1 MATPAPV
8 TAGLRAPL
16 RRRWITMFLPLLLG
30 NLFVLAL
37 CIEGMGLLSAARAY
51 VGGESL
57 WSKARAQ
64 AVRELRAYARTGG
77 TEHLRNFE
85 LHLDVP
91 LADHEAR
98 RLMEMSTLD
107 LDAISAAFMRG
118 GTSADDVPQM
128 VRLYR
133 WFGETPL
140 LRPTIEAWEQ
150 GDARIARIQQ
160 IGEQIQVAV
169 NESERGSAQARAR
182 LAELD
187 DELVK
192 VDDEVLGLEQ
202 TFSSALGASSRAAYD
217 ILTAT
222 IGTCAAVL
230 TLFAV
235 LMLARGVRR
244 ESNDAAAMRSL
255 NRRWQLAADSDSLG
269 IFEWWSE
276 TDEVHLDRRACSTF
290 GFEAGPAGL
299 VLPRDQLGRHVDLA
313 DERGLRLALDQVL
326 NEGGSIAHRFRVR
339 SAGPDGIMRVR
350 YVEITG
356 TLHDTGGTEGCQRLV
371 GITRDASERVAQE
384 RLASDKL
391 TAERVA
397 SARMQ
402 FLSRLSHELRT
413 PLNAV
418 LGLSELLAIDTN
430 HSLSHSQRERV
441 DMINAAGHHLLHLVD
456 DVLDISRIDAG
467 RFSLECG
474 VTELDGVIRTAVAL
488 NAAHERDFGVQ
499 LDVRAPNGVKVW
511 ADPKRLGQVLTNLLS
526 NACKY
531 NRDGGK
537 VVLDVLPQGEWVEI
551 AVSDQ
556 GPGISETDMGRLFQP
571 FQRLA
576 ATAQKPGTGLGLTIV
591 KLLVEQMGGGI
602 SVRSTP
608 GRGSVF
614 TVNLRATQVEEVHA

>member
-1 MATPAPV
+1 MAPTVSTPGDP
-8 TAGLRAPL
+8 RL
-16 RRRWITMFLPLLLG
+16 RRRWPAMVLPLVLG
-30 NLFVLAL
+30 NALVLVL
-37 CIEGMGLLSAARAY
+37 CIEGMALLSAARAY

-57 WSKARAQ
+57 WSKSRAI
-64 AVRELRAYARTGG
+64 AVRELRAYGATGSA
-77 TEHLRNFE
+77 EHLKNFE

-98 RLMEMSTLD
+98 RLMAARAPD
-107 LDAISAAFMRG
+107 LDAITAAFMRG
-118 GTSADDVPQM
+118 GVAADDVPQM
-128 VRLYR
+128 VHLYR

-140 LRPTIEAWEQ
+140 LRPTIAAWEQ
-150 GDARIARIQQ
+150 GDIRIARIQR
-160 IGEQIQVAV
+160 IGEQLQIAV
-169 NESERGSAQARAR
+169 NEAEHGSAAARERRAA
-182 LAELD
+182 LADELD
-187 DELVK
+187 RVEDELV
-192 VDDEVLGLEQ
+192 GLEQ
-202 TFSSALGASSRAAYD
+202 TFSAALAASSRAAFD
-217 ILTAT
+217 ILSAT
-222 IGTCAAVL
+222 IVVSTAVL
-230 TLFAV
+230 TLFALLV
-235 LMLARGVRR
+235 LARGLRR
-244 ESNDAAAMRSL
+244 EARDAAALRSA

-269 IFEWWSE
+269 VFEWWSE
-276 TDEVHLDRRACSTF
+276 ADEVHLDRRACMTF
-290 GFEAGPAGL
+290 GFEAGADDL
-299 VLPRDQLGRHVDLA
+299 VIAREQLFRHVDLA
-313 DERGLRLALDQVL
+313 DARSLRLALDEVVA
-326 NEGGSIAHRFRVR
+326 EGGSLAHRFRVR
-339 SAGPDGIMRVR
+339 ATSPDGAPRLR

-356 TLHDTGGTEGCQRLV
+356 TVHDAGAGVLRLV

-418 LGLSELLAIDTN
+418 LGLSELLSIDPDER
-430 HSLSHSQRERV
+430 LSAQQHQRV
-441 DMINAAGHHLLHLVD
+441 GMINAAGKHLLHLVD

-474 VTELDGVIRTAVAL
+474 STELEPVIRTALAL
-488 NAAHERDFGVQ
+488 NVGHAQDAGARLE
-499 LDVRAPNGVKVW
+499 VRAPAGVRVW
-511 ADPKRLGQVLTNLLS
+511 ADPQRLGQVLTNLLS

-531 NRDGGK
+531 NRPGGR

-551 AVSDQ
+551 AVSDE
-556 GPGISETDMGRLFQP
+556 GAGISEADLGRLFQP

-608 GRGSVF
+608 GQGSVF
-614 TVNLRATQVEEVHA
+614 TVNLRAMQTEAAHA

>member
-1 MATPAPV
+1 MATRASLI
-8 TAGLRAPL
+8 AGLRPSL
-16 RRRWITMFLPLLLG
+16 RRRWLAMYLPLLLG
-30 NLFVLAL
+30 NLLVLAL
-37 CIEGMGLLSAARAY
+37 CIESMALLSAARAY

-64 AVRELRAYARTGG
+64 AVRELHAFGHTGDA
-77 TEHLRNFE
+77 EHLRRFE

-91 LADHEAR
+91 LADREAR
-98 RLMEMSTLD
+98 RLMQASDPD

-133 WFGETPL
+133 WFANTPL
-140 LRPTIEAWEQ
+140 LRPTIDAWEQ
-150 GDARIARIQQ
+150 GDLRIARIQQ
-160 IGEQIQVAV
+160 LGEQIQIAV
-169 NESERGSAQARAR
+169 TESERGSAAARER

-187 DELVK
+187 DQLDQ
-192 VDDEVLGLEQ
+192 VDSEVLGLEQ
-202 TFSSALGASSRAAYD
+202 TFSSALGASSRAAYE
-217 ILTAT
+217 ILSIA
-222 IGTCAAVL
+222 IGTCAGVL

-235 LMLARGVRR
+235 LMLARGLRR
-244 ESNDAAAMRSL
+244 EAVDAAALRTV

-276 TDEVHLDRRACSTF
+276 GDEIHLDRRACSTF
-290 GFEAGPAGL
+290 GFEAGIDGL
-299 VLPRDQLGRHVDLA
+299 VLPREQLARHVDLA
-313 DERGLRLALDQVL
+313 DERNLRLAIDQVIA
-326 NEGGSIAHRFRVR
+326 EGGSLAHRFRVR
-339 SAGPDGIMRVR
+339 SIGPDGVMRVR

-356 TLHDTGGTEGCQRLV
+356 TLHDAGDGRQRLV

-418 LGLSELLAIDTN
+418 LGLSELLTIDRN
-430 HSLSHSQRERV
+430 EGLSRSQRDRIE
-441 DMINAAGHHLLHLVD
+441 MINAAGQHLLHLVD

-467 RFSLECG
+467 RFSLDCAA
-474 VTELDGVIRTAVAL
+474 TELDSVVRTALAL
-488 NAAHERDFGVQ
+488 NTAHERDFAIS
-499 LDVRAPNGVKVW
+499 LDVRMPAGVKVW
-511 ADPKRLGQVLTNLLS
+511 ADPKRLGQILTNLLS

-531 NRDGGK
+531 NRHGGE
-537 VVLDVLPQGEWVEI
+537 VVLDVLPQGDWVEI
-551 AVSDQ
+551 AISDE
-556 GPGISETDMGRLFQP
+556 GPGISEADLGRLFQP

-591 KLLVEQMGGGI
+591 KLLVEQMGGSI

-614 TVNLRATQVEEVHA
+614 TVNLRATHVEEVTA

>member
-1 MATPAPV
+1 MPA
-8 TAGLRAPL
+8 GMRLPL
-16 RRRWITMFLPLLLG
+16 RRRWLAMFLPLLLG
-30 NLFVLAL
+30 NLLVLAL

-57 WSKARAQ
+57 WSKSRAQ
-64 AVRELRAYARTGG
+64 AVREMRAYGRTGSA
-77 TEHLRNFE
+77 EHLRNFE

-98 RLMEMSTLD
+98 RLMEESSPD

-133 WFGETPL
+133 WFGDTPL
-140 LRPTIEAWEQ
+140 LRPTIDAWEQ
-150 GDARIARIQQ
+150 GDLRIARIQQ
-160 IGEQIQVAV
+160 LGEQVQVAV
-169 NESERGSAQARAR
+169 NEAEHGSAPARER
-182 LAELD
+182 LTQLD
-187 DELVK
+187 DQL
-192 VDDEVLGLEQ
+192 DQIDNEVLGLEQ
-202 TFSSALGASSRAAYD
+202 TFSSALGESSRAAYG
-217 ILTAT
+217 ILSTT
-222 IGTCAAVL
+222 IGVCATVL

-235 LMLARGVRR
+235 LMLARGLRR
-244 ESNDAAAMRSL
+244 EANDAAALRSV
-255 NRRWQLAADSDSLG
+255 NQRWQLAADSDCLG

-276 TDEVHLDRRACSTF
+276 HDEIHLDRRACSTF
-290 GFEAGPAGL
+290 GFEAGLAGL
-299 VLPRDQLGRHVDLA
+299 VLPRDQLSRHVDLA
-313 DERGLRLALDQVL
+313 DERSLRLAIDQVI
-326 NEGGSIAHRFRVR
+326 NEGGSLAQRFRVR
-339 SAGPDGIMRVR
+339 SAGPDGVMRVR

-356 TLHDTGGTEGCQRLV
+356 TVHDAGDGRLRLV

-418 LGLSELLAIDTN
+418 LGLSELLAIDPVEPLT
-430 HSLSHSQRERV
+430 SAQRERI

-467 RFSLECG
+467 RFSLECHA
-474 VTELDGVIRTAVAL
+474 TELDAVIRTAIAL
-488 NAAHERDFGVQ
+488 NTAHERDFGIQ
-499 LDVRAPNGVKVW
+499 LEVCAPRGVKVW
-511 ADPKRLGQVLTNLLS
+511 ADPKRLSQVLTNLLS

-531 NRDGGK
+531 NRAGGQ
-537 VVLDVLPQGEWVEI
+537 VVLDVLPQGDWVEI
-551 AVSDQ
+551 AVSDE
-556 GPGISETDMGRLFQP
+556 GPGISEGDLGRLFQP

-591 KLLVEQMGGGI
+591 KLLVEQMGGSI

-614 TVNLRATQVEEVHA
+614 TVNLRATHTEEVPA